1 MEIQGKIIQLLPE
14 QSGAGKNG
22 TWRKREYVLETQDQ
36 YPKKVCFNL
45 WGEKIDQNPVAIGDN
60 VKVLFDLESR
70 EFNGKWYTDVKAW
83 KIETAGAGKAA
94 GDKRTANDAFDFSAP
109 EFNAPPPGEDDLP
122 FFNLLSRA

>member
-22 TWRKREYVLETQDQ
+22 QWRKREYVLETQDQ
-36 YPKKVCFNL
+36 YPKKLCFNL
-45 WGEKIDQNPVAIGDN
+45 WGEKIDQNPVKVGDS

-83 KIETAGAGKAA
+83 KIENQSGTNSKSQKGE
-94 GDKRTANDAFDFSAP
+94 NESNVDFSAP
-109 EFNAPPPGEDDLP
+109 EFNAPPMTEDDLP
-122 FFNLLSRA
+122 F

>member
-22 TWRKREYVLETQDQ
+22 QWRKREYVLETQDQ
-36 YPKKVCFNL
+36 YAKKLCFNL
-45 WGEKIDQNPVAIGDN
+45 WGEKIDQNPVKVGDN

-83 KIETAGAGKAA
+83 KIENQSGNAGANPSTPQ
-94 GDKRTANDAFDFSAP
+94 DNMDFSAP
-109 EFNAPPPGEDDLP
+109 EFNAPPMTEDDLP
-122 FFNLLSRA
+122 F

>member
-22 TWRKREYVLETQDQ
+22 QWRKREYVLETQDQ
-36 YPKKVCFNL
+36 YPKKVCFNM
-45 WGEKIDQNPVAIGDN
+45 WGDKIDQNPVNVGDS

-83 KIETAGAGKAA
+83 KIEGQSASASKSIPQE
-94 GDKRTANDAFDFSAP
+94 NPENFDLSAP
-109 EFNAPPPGEDDLP
+109 EYNAPPLTEDDLP
-122 FFNLLSRA
+122 F